1 MAFLAVIGH
10 PVAHSLSPLMHNS
23 ALWLYRLPYKYLAID
38 IPPPHLESTVN
49 ILWKLE
55 FTGFNITIPHK
66 ERLAEISVELS
77 EEASMTGAVNTTL
90 RRNDGWKGFNTDVEG
105 FISSLSRLGVKT
117 IDTCLLLGAGGS
129 ARAVIYA
136 LDKIGAKKV
145 IIANRT
151 MDRAMRLF
159 ESMAPKISCE
169 LAIVPLSEV
178 NNFASKAEVVVNA
191 TPVGLVEDK
200 LLIDPNVLDAHQII
214 YDLVY
219 SHKPTPL
226 ILAAMSRGC
235 RTIDGVTHLVEQ
247 GAASFKIWTGINPDT
262 SFMEKVVRNEL
273 WRRWMRSGAS

>member
-23 ALWLYRLPYKYLAID
+23 ALWLYKLPYKYLAID
-38 IPPPHLESTVN
+38 ILPANLEKAVD

-55 FTGFNITIPHK
+55 FVGFNITIPHK
-66 ERLAEISVELS
+66 EKVAKMSVELS
-77 EEASMTGAVNTTL
+77 EEASATGAVNTTL

-129 ARAVIYA
+129 ARAAIYA
-136 LDKIGAKKV
+136 LDKIGIRKI

-151 MDRAMRLF
+151 IDRAVRLA
-159 ESMAPKISCE
+159 ESMAPKVSCE
-169 LAIVPLSEV
+169 LKIVNLSEV
-178 NNFASKAEVVVNA
+178 NNFTSKAELVVNA

-200 LLIDPNVLDAHQII
+200 LLINPEALDSHQII

-219 SHKPTPL
+219 SHRPTPL
-226 ILAAMSRGC
+226 IRAAVDKGC
-235 RTIDGVTHLVEQ
+235 RIIDGAVHLVEQ
-247 GAASFKIWTGINPDT
+247 GAASFKIWTGVSPDT

-273 WRRWMRSGAS
+273 WKRWMRSGAG